1 MNSTR
6 DSFKT
11 LRRLI
16 AYGLA
21 EPALLRSALIFL
33 LIATVADVCGPYLIK
48 IFIDNHV
55 RPASYEAG
63 SLSVL
68 LAGYIF
74 LQLITAGAN
83 YLHTMRFN
91 KIAVSAVQTIRE
103 TLFASVIHRPLMF
116 FDRTPTGSLI
126 SRLTN
131 DTETI
136 KDLYVNV
143 LSTYIQN
150 TGRILAVFIAMGF
163 LDWRLMLVC
172 SIYLPAVAALMFIY
186 HRYSTPRFHRVRSL
200 VSDINTRLHESIQGV
215 RVIQLFNQQARFAA
229 QFTEVTEEHLRAK
242 VSNLKL
248 DALLLRPFIDFLH
261 LLTLGTLLW
270 LFGLQAIES
279 VVAVGVIYAF
289 ITYLSR
295 FTEPIMEMTQ
305 RLNLLQQALV
315 SGHRIFALLDGATA
329 QRVEYSGSKISRG
342 AVAFD
347 HVRFSYDGEHI
358 VLHDLSFAM
367 PAGAFYGIVG
377 HTGSGKSTLG
387 SLLLRFYEP
396 NHGSITIDDYPL
408 GQVSDQELRTKV
420 GIVQQESF
428 VFGGTISANIAFGR
442 PLTQGDIEQAAQQT
456 GLHEYVMQLPL
467 GYATELTERGS
478 NLSTGQKQ
486 LLGLTRTLAGKPQ
499 ILILDEATANIDSH
513 SETLIQ
519 ASLAALQGRVT
530 LVVIA
535 HRLSTI
541 RHADQILVM
550 QHGDIVERGTHEDLY
565 AQNGLYRDLYR
576 LQELRPDQTAQRTI

>member
-1 MNSTR
+1 MTNTR
-6 DSFKT
+6 DSLQT

-21 EPALLRSALIFL
+21 DRPLLRSALVFL

-48 IFIDNHV
+48 IFIDDHV
-55 RPASYEAG
+55 RPASYETG
-63 SLSVL
+63 SLLVL
-68 LAGYIF
+68 LVSYIF
-74 LQLITAGAN
+74 LQLTTAGAN
-83 YLHTMRFN
+83 YLHAMRFN
-91 KIAVSAVQTIRE
+91 KIAVNAVQTIRE
-103 TLFASVIHRPLMF
+103 TLFASVIHRPLAF

-172 SIYLPAVAALMFIY
+172 SIYLPAVVALMFFY

-200 VSDINTRLHESIQGV
+200 ISDINTRLHESIQGV
-215 RVIQLFNQQARFAA
+215 RIIQLFNQQVRFTA
-229 QFTEVTEEHLRAK
+229 QFTDVTEDHVRAK
-242 VSNLKL
+242 LSNLKL

-261 LLTLGTLLW
+261 LLTLGALLW
-270 LFGLQAIES
+270 LFGLQALES

-315 SGHRIFALLDGATA
+315 SGHRIFALLDGTTA
-329 QRVEYSGSKISRG
+329 PRIEFAGDKISRG
-342 AVAFD
+342 AVNFD
-347 HVRFSYDGEHI
+347 HVRFTYDGEHT
-358 VLHDLSFAM
+358 VLHDLSFAL
-367 PAGAFYGIVG
+367 PPGAFYGIVG

-396 NHGSITIDDYPL
+396 VHGTIAIDNCPL
-408 GQVSDQELRTKV
+408 EEISDQELRAKM
-420 GIVQQESF
+420 GIVQQDSF
-428 VFGGTISANIAFGR
+428 VFSGTISANIAFGR
-442 PLTQGDIEQAAQQT
+442 SLAQRDIERAAEQT
-456 GLHEYVMQLPL
+456 GLHEFVSQLPL

-478 NLSTGQKQ
+478 NLSSGQKQ
-486 LLGLTRTLAGKPQ
+486 LLALTRTLAGKPK

-513 SETLIQ
+513 SEALIQ
-519 ASLAALQGRVT
+519 TSLAALQGHIT
-530 LVVIA
+530 LIVIA

-541 RHADQILVM
+541 RHADKILVM
-550 QHGDIVERGTHEDLY
+550 QHGGIVESGTHDDLY
-565 AQNGLYRDLYR
+565 RQNGLYRDLYR
-576 LQELRPDQTAQRTI
+576 LQELSPTQNAQRTL